1 VQTKPRTP
9 TLGVVAAPI
18 YARGMRR
25 IERVRVILGA
35 GRPVAEVTG
44 VGHRCPQTFRISVAA
59 ALQLADAG
67 VPLRIEDRGSVG
79 NGTA

>member
-1 VQTKPRTP
+1 MQTAARLTP
-9 TLGVVAAPI
+9 GPAQSAI
-18 YARGMRR
+18 YARGLRR
-25 IERVRVILGA
+25 IERVRVILGT

-67 VPLRIEDRGSVG
+67 VPLRIEDRGTVG
-79 NGTA
+79 NGRG